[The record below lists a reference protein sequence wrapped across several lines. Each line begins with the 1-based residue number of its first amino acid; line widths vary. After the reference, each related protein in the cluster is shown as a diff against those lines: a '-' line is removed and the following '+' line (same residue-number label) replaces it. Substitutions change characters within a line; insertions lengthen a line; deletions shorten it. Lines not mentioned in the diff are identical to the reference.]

1 MPFKFRPI
9 HHSNCRQ
16 ATSMFPDVGFIC
28 WTLVGCLP
36 NFIINDWK
44 MYFKIKKSWAKF
56 FIPFGRAKYKYQ
68 AVFPP
73 SYSHIFTLSIA
84 CWQQLMLKKPL
95 CCIYAQK
102 STTKSFLLVHS
113 FSNFSFMWLRANC
126 KDGRGLVW
134 QGMKDKDHTIRGAP
148 GLSLISSYFLHFPFM
163 NFLAE
168 KGRWNFPN
176 SPAEGC
182 CGVWVWTVFK
192 NLGQLSFLYFG

>member
-1 MPFKFRPI
+1 MSQIFYSFCPGKIQISSKRSFHPR
-9 HHSNCRQ
+9 
-16 ATSMFPDVGFIC
+16 
-28 WTLVGCLP
+28 TL
-36 NFIINDWK
+36 
-44 MYFKIKKSWAKF
+44 
-56 FIPFGRAKYKYQ
+56 
-68 AVFPP
+68 
-73 SYSHIFTLSIA
+73 IFSPWVLLVDNLTTA
-84 CWQQLMLKKPL
+84 NAKKPL

-102 STTKSFLLVHS
+102 STTKLFLLVHS
-113 FSNFSFMWLRANC
+113 FSSFSFMWLRANC

-148 GLSLISSYFLHFPFM
+148 GLSLISSYFSHFPLM